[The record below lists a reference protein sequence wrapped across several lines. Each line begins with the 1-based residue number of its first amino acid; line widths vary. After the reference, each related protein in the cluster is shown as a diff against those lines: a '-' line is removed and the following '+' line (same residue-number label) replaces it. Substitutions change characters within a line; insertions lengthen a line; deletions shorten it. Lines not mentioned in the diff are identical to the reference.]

1 MQAIIL
7 AAGMGKRLGEYTKNN
22 TKCMVSVN
30 GTPLIDRL
38 LGQLCKLSL
47 NRVVIVVGYE
57 GQKLM
62 DYLGNER
69 NGLKIEYVNNPIYDK
84 TNNIY
89 SLALAEKQLQEDDT
103 LLIESDLI
111 FDDGMF
117 NLLMD
122 NKFPNLALVAKYE
135 TWMDGTMVKIDKD
148 NNIVNFVTKAAFSY
162 DEVDS
167 YYKTVNIYKFS
178 KEFSRTKYVPFLEA
192 YSKAVGNIAISTAK
206 ALVKA
211 GYNTYFFSAVSRKN
225 TPKINGVKYIST
237 NQYASLSDPN
247 KMRGALNG
255 LYNFKAARSLKKLL
269 KNLDNKTTLIHIHT
283 WTKALSSSIWNAAY
297 SLHVPIYLTCHDYFT
312 VCPNGGFFNY
322 KETRI
327 CKKKPL
333 SISCLKCNCDSRNYG
348 IKLYRFA
355 RGIVQNK
362 LVNILKKTSKFI
374 SISSF
379 SENIL
384 KENFPKN
391 IIFERVYNPID
402 AIDFAEKI
410 HPESNKYF
418 LFVGRLSKE
427 KGCELFCQV
436 STPDSLFTTK

>member
-1 MQAIIL
+1 MY
-7 AAGMGKRLGEYTKNN
+7 GKEELLKE
-22 TKCMVSVN
+22 V
-30 GTPLIDRL
+30 GTS
-38 LGQLCKLSL
+38 SL
-47 NRVVIVVGYE
+47 NLSYIPPNIKTVVIINDFDYIE
-57 GQKLM
+57 G
-62 DYLGNER
+62 G
-69 NGLKIEYVNNPIYDK
+69 
-84 TNNIY
+84 
-89 SLALAEKQLQEDDT
+89 
-103 LLIESDLI
+103 
-111 FDDGMF
+111 
-117 NLLMD
+117 
-122 NKFPNLALVAKYE
+122 
-135 TWMDGTMVKIDKD
+135 
-148 NNIVNFVTKAAFSY
+148 AAN
-162 DEVDS
+162 V
-167 YYKTVNIYKFS
+167 
-178 KEFSRTKYVPFLEA
+178 
-192 YSKAVGNIAISTAK
+192 AISTAK

-211 GYNTYFFSAVSRKN
+211 GYNTYFFSAVSKKN

-322 KETRI
+322 KKTRI

-427 KGCELFCQV
+427 KGCELFCQAITDLKQKGIVVGDGPDASRLRSMFTNDYV
-436 STPDSLFTTK
+436 SFVGWKNRNEVFEYMHRAKALIFPSMWYETDGLSVREALSIGLPCIVSDCCAAKDYITDSTKGCTFNSLENLKQAITEYNGSSLHYEN